1 MLNAIL
7 SSAGFFWGGDDTEE
21 LQEDP
26 LEVDGGLE

>member
-7 SSAGFFWGGDDTEE
+7 SSAVFLGGDDTEG
-21 LQEDP
+21 LQEDL